1 MNISKISLS
10 LIATVA
16 LASTALALDQEV
28 TAKEDVTVTG
38 GSTLDV
44 KVTGGAKLFYQTTTS
59 NSAGAADLFEQESAV
74 GQMAFEAGLST
85 EVFDGMTVNTNLIAL
100 DTLGLENSVV
110 NDIAS
115 AGAAH
120 ISSDGEYLKTQGWLT
135 EANLDYKAGE
145 TNIIVGRQALNTPLL
160 FTERWNAS
168 YNTFDAAVITNSDI
182 PATTL
187 VAAYVGKH
195 NGAALAGNK
204 TAISG
209 FPSTTTHSGKFYGFG
224 STYNGGPFDG
234 NVTNGTKSAYAA
246 GAIIKPIDNLAFN
259 LWYYHVDSIM
269 TAYWADAS
277 YKIVGIFMG
286 IQNSGISSSTNG
298 VDNSMITAA
307 KIGYGIAGFNMDA
320 SFSTTSE
327 GNADTMTIANV
338 ATGDKSK
345 VYTQMVFQDGATV
358 GGRGTN
364 AWKVHADYTIGGTK
378 LIAQYQ
384 QFDRSYVK
392 ATDTTEL
399 SGSEFDFI
407 AKAKLGKYFGLTGIY
422 VHQDVG
428 ADTKV
433 KKDAIRLIA
442 YTKF

>member
-1 MNISKISLS
+1 MSISKLSLS
-10 LIATVA
+10 VIATVA
-16 LASTALALDQEV
+16 LASSVFAADKDV
-28 TAKEDVTVTG
+28 NAKESVNVIG
-38 GSTLDV
+38 GETLDI

-59 NSAGAADLFEQESAV
+59 DKTGAADLFEQKSAV

-85 EVFDGMTVNTNLIAL
+85 QVFEGMTVNTNLIAL
-100 DTLGLENSVV
+100 DTLGLENDVV

-115 AGAAH
+115 AGAVH
-120 ISSDGEYLKTQGWLT
+120 IDSDGEYLKTQGWLA
-135 EANLDYKAGE
+135 EANLNYKTGK
-145 TNIIVGRQALNTPLL
+145 TNVIVGRQALNTPLL

-187 VAAYVGKH
+187 VGAFVGKH
-195 NGAALAGNK
+195 NGAAMNNK
-204 TAISG
+204 TAVAG

-224 STYNGGPFDG
+224 STYNGGPLDG
-234 NVTNGTKSAYAA
+234 NVTNGTESAYAA
-246 GAIIKPIDNLAFN
+246 GAIVKPIDNLAIN
-259 LWYYHVDSIM
+259 LWYYNVNSAA

-277 YKIVGIFMG
+277 YKIAGVFMG
-286 IQNSGISSSTNG
+286 IQNSGISAAADG
-298 VDNSMITAA
+298 VDNAMVTAA
-307 KIGYGIAGFNMDA
+307 KIGYGIAGVNFNA
-320 SFSTTSE
+320 SFSTTNE
-327 GNADTMTIANV
+327 GNAGTATIANV

-358 GGRGTN
+358 GARGTT
-364 AWKVHADYTIGGTK
+364 AWKVHGNYTIAGTK

-384 QFDRSYVK
+384 QFNRSYI
-392 ATDTTEL
+392 AAPATTEMT
-399 SGSEFDFI
+399 GSEFDLI

-422 VHQDVG
+422 VHQEVG
-428 ADTKV
+428 ADTTV